1 MKKYNE
7 GYIKFDLKWDKK
19 SVVLP
24 ESMLSEL
31 NNFRTNLFDL
41 GLIGM
46 YPDGIGFG
54 NFSIRFGN
62 TDQFI
67 ITGSATGQLRTL
79 TKEHFSLVTGFDIEK
94 NTVICEGQIAASSES
109 MSHAA
114 LYKST
119 YNINAVVHVH
129 HKKIW
134 DKYLNNLPTTP
145 KNAEYGTIEMASEII
160 KLAHVSEGIIIMGG
174 HEEGIVS
181 FGTTLEEVTNKII
194 KLYNTL

>member
-31 NNFRTNLFDL
+31 NNFRTTLFDL

-54 NFSIRFGN
+54 NISIRFGN
-62 TDQFI
+62 NDQFI

-145 KNAEYGTIEMASEII
+145 KNAEYGTIEMANEII

>member
-1 MKKYNE
+1 MKKINE
-7 GYIKFDLKWDKK
+7 GYIKFDLQWDKK
-19 SVVLP
+19 SVDFP
-24 ESMLSEL
+24 EYLLSEL
-31 NNFRTNLFDL
+31 NDFRTRLFDL

-54 NFSIRFGN
+54 NISTRFGN

-67 ITGSATGQLRTL
+67 ISGTATGQLRTL
-79 TKEHFSLVTGFDIEK
+79 TKEHFSLVTGFDIDK

-114 LYKST
+114 LYKSNH
-119 YNINAVVHVH
+119 NINAVVHVH
-129 HKKIW
+129 HKKLW
-134 DKYLNNLPTTP
+134 ENYLNKLPTTL
-145 KNAEYGTIEMASEII
+145 KNAEYGTPEMAIEIK

-181 FGTTLEEVTNKII
+181 FGTNLGEATNRII

>member
-1 MKKYNE
+1 MHNE
-7 GYIKFDLKWDKK
+7 GYIKFDLQWDKK
-19 SVVLP
+19 SVDFP
-24 ESMLSEL
+24 EYLLSEL
-31 NNFRTNLFDL
+31 NDFRTRLFDL

-54 NFSIRFGN
+54 NISTRFGN

-67 ITGSATGQLRTL
+67 ISGTATGQLRTL
-79 TKEHFSLVTGFDIEK
+79 TKEHFSLVTGFDIDK

-114 LYKST
+114 LYKSNH
-119 YNINAVVHVH
+119 NINAVVHVH
-129 HKKIW
+129 HKKLW
-134 DKYLNNLPTTP
+134 ENYLNNLPTTP
-145 KNAEYGTIEMASEII
+145 KNAEYGTIEMASEIK

-181 FGTTLEEVTNKII
+181 FGTNLGEVTNRII